1 MIMDVFYREQSWIW
15 LFGDLMVKMTSQ
27 KFYRGSQIRV
37 RHLVM
42 RSGTLE
48 YDSYCMS
55 HSMTSEISW
64 IFDLKFINYN
74 LNLSR
79 FNFEDFW
86 IFHKPG
92 GHPNYKNS
100 KTNEIQP
107 IYVPESCNKSQT
119 LICYP
124 YKKHTNNFNILV
136 RNPPPGFGQYQPD
149 TPANGPHLP
158 SNLLDF
164 DWSSRDCSSYA
175 LILKKVWRHY
185 WYFEWR
191 HNAVHITRHK
201 HSHPSICL
209 FITPTDKL

>member
-1 MIMDVFYREQSWIW
+1 
-15 LFGDLMVKMTSQ
+15 
-27 KFYRGSQIRV
+27 
-37 RHLVM
+37 
-42 RSGTLE
+42 
-48 YDSYCMS
+48 
-55 HSMTSEISW
+55 MTSEISW

-100 KTNEIQP
+100 KTNEIQSICTWIP
-107 IYVPESCNKSQT
+107 QI

-124 YKKHTNNFNILV
+124 YKKHTNDFNILV